1 MPYGIA
7 DMALYFF
14 LYSFLG
20 WAQET
25 VQCSIK
31 ERRFVNRGFLN
42 GPICPIY
49 GCGAL
54 LIFTFLLPIKRGI
67 ASPFLAVP
75 LVFLCGAVIA
85 SALEYVTSWVME
97 KLFHA
102 RWWDYSDKK
111 WNINGRICFWISVGW
126 GLLTAVFVFGIQP
139 VFEDLAAGLYRFQP
153 LLPNILAV
161 SLTGLFLIDTVVSVK
176 AALSI
181 GNRLEQ
187 LEKLGAV
194 LKEHLENL
202 ELPTEDILLRLESAY
217 DKRAAKKRA
226 AQSSRQARLDAW
238 RTLTP
243 EEKKRHVA
251 GLVAELQR
259 RQEELFRS
267 RFQQQRLLR
276 AFPRM
281 RRTDAGKGTGK
292 NRLLDEWRNRLNK
305 K

>member
-111 WNINGRICFWISVGW
+111 WNINGRGSASYCRAMSRKWRRGSSS
-126 GLLTAVFVFGIQP
+126 
-139 VFEDLAAGLYRFQP
+139 R
-153 LLPNILAV
+153 
-161 SLTGLFLIDTVVSVK
+161 
-176 AALSI
+176 
-181 GNRLEQ
+181 
-187 LEKLGAV
+187 AV
-194 LKEHLENL
+194 LIHS
-202 ELPTEDILLRLESAY
+202 TSA
-217 DKRAAKKRA
+217 
-226 AQSSRQARLDAW
+226 S
-238 RTLTP
+238 TLS
-243 EEKKRHVA
+243 A
-251 GLVAELQR
+251 
-259 RQEELFRS
+259 
-267 RFQQQRLLR
+267 
-276 AFPRM
+276 
-281 RRTDAGKGTGK
+281 
-292 NRLLDEWRNRLNK
+292 
-305 K
+305 

>member
-1 MPYGIA
+1 MPYQII

-25 VQCSIK
+25 IQCSIK
-31 ERRFVNRGFLN
+31 ERHFVNRGFLN
-42 GPICPIY
+42 GPLCPIY

-67 ASPFLAVP
+67 SSPLLAVP

-85 SALEYVTSWVME
+85 SALEYVTSWAME

-139 VFEDLAAGLYRFQP
+139 LFENLLEALYRFQP
-153 LLPNILAV
+153 LLPGILAL
-161 SLTGLFLIDTVVSVK
+161 SLTGLLVMDAVFSVK

-187 LEKLGAV
+187 LEKLGGV
-194 LKEHLENL
+194 LKEHWENL
-202 ELPTEDILLRLESAY
+202 EWPTEDILLRLENAY
-217 DKRAAKKRA
+217 DKREAKKRT
-226 AQSSRQARLDAW
+226 AQSSRQARLEAW

-243 EEKKRHVA
+243 EEKRRHVS
-251 GLVAELQR
+251 GLVADLQR

-281 RRTDAGKGTGK
+281 RRTDPDKGTIK
-292 NRLLDEWRNRLNK
+292 NRLLDEWRNHLNK